1 MGSIHYILSN
11 WKDDFLISRIH
22 LAPMA
27 GVTDLPFRLICK
39 EYGADGLTT
48 EMVSAKGLYYKDKK
62 TASLMHLDDREK
74 PAAIQIFGSEPEIMA
89 EIAPIVESFGASC
102 IDINM
107 GCPMPKIVNN
117 GDGSALMKNP
127 LLAGKIVR
135 AVSDAV
141 KIPVTVKIRKGW
153 DCDTAAEFAKVLEA
167 NGAAAITV
175 HGRTREQFYQGSA
188 DWDTIKSVKASVK
201 IPVIGNGDIFSGQDA
216 ERMFKYTGCDGVMV
230 GRGAQ
235 GNPFIF
241 RQIKEYLKNGNV
253 TYQPTY
259 GERIKQ
265 AILHAKMLCDE
276 KGEKRGVLEARKHI
290 AWYIK
295 GIPHSNEIKTKIFTI
310 SSLSEIEEI
319 LNNSLNRLDD

>member
-1 MGSIHYILSN
+1 M
-11 WKDDFLISRIH
+11 
-22 LAPMA
+22 APMA

-39 EYGADGLTT
+39 KYGAEGLTT

-62 TASLMHLDDREK
+62 TASLMHLDEREK
-74 PAAIQIFGSEPEIMA
+74 PASIQIFGSEPAIMA
-89 EIAPIVESFGASC
+89 EMAPVVESFGASAV
-102 IDINM
+102 DINM

-127 LLAGKIVR
+127 ILAGKIVR

-153 DCDTAAEFAKVLEA
+153 DSDTAAEFAKVLEA
-167 NGAAAITV
+167 NGAAGITI
-175 HGRTREQFYQGSA
+175 HGRTREQFYQGKA
-188 DWDTIKSVKASVK
+188 DWDTIKSVKDAVK
-201 IPVIGNGDIFSGQDA
+201 IPVIGNGDIFCGEDA
-216 ERMFKYTGCDGVMV
+216 KNMLEYTGCDGVMV

-241 RQIKEYLKNGNV
+241 RQIKEYLDTGKV
-253 TYQPTY
+253 IYEPSY
-259 GERIKQ
+259 YDRINE
-265 AILHAKMLCDE
+265 AILHTKLLCDE

-295 GIPHSNEIKTKIFTI
+295 GIPYSNELKTKIFTL
-310 SSLSEIEEI
+310 SSLSEIVEM
-319 LNNSLNRLDD
+319 LNEALLKIED

>member
-1 MGSIHYILSN
+1 MI
-11 WKDDFLISRIH
+11 KRIH

-39 EYGADGLTT
+39 SYGAEGLTT
-48 EMVSAKGLYYKDKK
+48 EMVSAKGLFYRDKK
-62 TASLMHLDDREK
+62 TASLMCLDEKEK
-74 PAAIQIFGSEPEIMA
+74 PSAIQIFGSEPDIMA
-89 EIAPIVESFGASC
+89 EIAPIVESFGASA

-127 LLAGKIVR
+127 ELAGRVVR

-153 DCDTAAEFAKVLEA
+153 DSDTAAEFAKVLEE
-167 NGAAAITV
+167 NGASIVTV
-175 HGRTREQFYQGSA
+175 HGRTREQFYQGKA
-188 DWDTIKSVKASVK
+188 DWDTIKAVKAAVK
-201 IPVIGNGDIFSGQDA
+201 IPVIGNGDIFCGQDA
-216 ERMFKYTGCDGVMV
+216 ERMLEYTGCDGVMV

-241 RQIKEYLKNGNV
+241 RQIKEYLETGKIN
-253 TYQPTY
+253 YFPTFR
-259 GERIKQ
+259 EKIEQ
-265 AILHAKMLCDE
+265 AVSHTKLLCDE

-295 GIPHSNEIKTKIFTI
+295 GIPHSNELKAKVFTLH
-310 SSLSEIEEI
+310 SLSELIEI
-319 LNNSLNRLDD
+319 LEESAKKLD

>member
-1 MGSIHYILSN
+1 M
-11 WKDDFLISRIH
+11 ISRIN

-27 GVTDLPFRLICK
+27 GVTDLTFRLICK
-39 EYGADGLTT
+39 SFGAEGLTT

-62 TASLMHLDDREK
+62 TASLMKLDEREK
-74 PAAIQIFGSEPEIMA
+74 PASIQIFGSEPEIIA
-89 EIAPIVESFGASC
+89 QIAPIVESFGPSA

-127 LLAGKIVR
+127 ELAGKIVR
-135 AVSDAV
+135 AAADSV

-167 NGAAAITV
+167 NGAAAVTV
-175 HGRTREQFYQGSA
+175 HGRTREQFYQGTA
-188 DWDTIKSVKASVK
+188 DWDTIKSVKAAVK
-201 IPVIGNGDIFSGQDA
+201 IPVIGNGDIFTAKDA
-216 ERMFKYTGCDGVMV
+216 ERMLGYTGCDGVMV

-241 RQIKEYLKNGNV
+241 RQIKEYFETGHV
-253 TYQPTY
+253 TYMPTFRDKI
-259 GERIKQ
+259 EQ
-265 AILHAKMLCDE
+265 AIEHTKMICEE
-276 KGEKRGVLEARKHI
+276 KGEVRGIPEVRKHI

-295 GIPHSNEIKTKIFTI
+295 GIPHSAELKTRVFKITT
-310 SSLSEIEEI
+310 LSEMVEVLEAASKH
-319 LNNSLNRLDD
+319 LE

>member
-1 MGSIHYILSN
+1 ML
-11 WKDDFLISRIH
+11 SRIY

-39 EYGADGLTT
+39 GYGAQGLTT

-62 TASLMHLDDREK
+62 TKDLMRLDPREMPAS
-74 PAAIQIFGSEPEIMA
+74 IQIFGSEPDIFR
-89 EIAPIVESFGASC
+89 EIAHEVEEAGAAA

-127 LLAGKIVR
+127 ELAGKIVR
-135 AVSDAV
+135 ATVDAV

-153 DCDTAAEFAKVLEA
+153 DTDTAAEFAKVLEA
-167 NGAAAITV
+167 NGASSICV
-175 HGRTREQFYQGSA
+175 HGRTREQFYSGCA
-188 DWDTIKSVKASVK
+188 DWNTIKAVKNAIK
-201 IPVIGNGDIFSGQDA
+201 IPVIGNGDIFSGEDA
-216 ERMFKYTGCDGVMV
+216 AKMIEITGCDGVMV

-241 RQIKEYLKNGNV
+241 RQIDEYFKTGCVSYSPSALDKIEQAIAH
-253 TYQPTY
+253 TKLICDIK
-259 GERIKQ
+259 GER
-265 AILHAKMLCDE
+265 
-276 KGEKRGVLEARKHI
+276 RGVPEMRKHI

-295 GIPHSNEIKTKIFTI
+295 GIPHSAELKNKVFTLTTRDDILGLLEDAACRLREI
-310 SSLSEIEEI
+310 
-319 LNNSLNRLDD
+319 